1 MFSFIGM
8 IIIGAI
14 AGYIAGLLFKGK
26 GFGFLKN
33 MLLGIAGSVVGGF
46 QIGRAHV

>member
-26 GFGFLKN
+26 GFGFVKN
-33 MLLGIAGSVVGGF
+33 MLLGIAGSVVADFYCG
-46 QIGRAHV
+46 